1 VIETLSIDAVQKGG
15 FGNGKKS
22 LAMLME
28 LIATLK
34 IAIPRFVATLNQMA
48 SLEFITIILSGFHS
62 MSKLSFLKFI
72 ALLEIIATILSES
85 HSTYPF

>member
-1 VIETLSIDAVQKGG
+1 MIETLSIDAVQKGG

-34 IAIPRFVATLNQMA
+34 IAIPRFVAALNQMA
-48 SLEFITIILSGFHS
+48 SLEFIAIILSGFHG

-72 ALLEIIATILSES
+72 AILEIIAIILSES